1 MPSSTRIKANALS
14 LKIAGVDYFA
24 DLSTVELQSEPA
36 STDVETFADAAAGG
50 SADWYFTV
58 SGVQSTD
65 TASFWKAMWD
75 AAGTEVEYIY
85 APHGN
90 ATATA
95 TKPHFR
101 SKNSAATPVT
111 VSTVRIPMRGSFVM
125 GGSASADGTFSF
137 DGVRMDIIGEPF
149 YATSA

>member
-1 MPSSTRIKANALS
+1 MPTSTRIKANSLS
-14 LKIAGVDYFA
+14 LKIAGVEYMA
-24 DLSTVELQSEPA
+24 DLSSVELQAEPA
-36 STDVETFADAAAGG
+36 AADAETFYEASQGG
-50 SADWYFTV
+50 VGDWYFTV

-90 ATATA
+90 GTAATA

-101 SKNSAATPVT
+101 SKNAASPQVV

-125 GGSASADGTFSF
+125 GGQASADGTFSF
-137 DGVRMDIIGEPF
+137 EGVRMDIIGEPF
-149 YATSA
+149 YAIA